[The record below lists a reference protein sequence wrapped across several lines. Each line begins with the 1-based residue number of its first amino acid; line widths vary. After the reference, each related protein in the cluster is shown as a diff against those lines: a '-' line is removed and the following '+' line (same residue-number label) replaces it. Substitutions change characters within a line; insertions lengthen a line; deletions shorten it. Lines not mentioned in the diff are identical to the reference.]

1 MAMLTIAQA
10 AEKTGTKPR
19 FVQRLVAERR
29 IGFNRL
35 GERHVR
41 ISDEDVDDFIQRGRV
56 DPDGDGGPSRSD

>member
-1 MAMLTIAQA
+1 M
-10 AEKTGTKPR
+10 GTKPR

-56 DPDGDGGPSRSD
+56 DPDGNGGPSRSG